1 MHWVQ
6 AQADTGSLVSL
17 SYLDYPYIHW
27 CRCGYNFA
35 VDLSHHAQTNAM
47 QEFPPQDRTSHHQ
60 ARTLHPGARPGF
72 VRVVLIKEEVD
83 ALDSPGPGYK
93 QGADGSFD

>member
-6 AQADTGSLVSL
+6 VQADSGSLVSL

-27 CRCGYNFA
+27 CRHGYNFA
-35 VDLSHHAQTNAM
+35 VDLRHRAQTNAM
-47 QEFPPQDRTSHHQ
+47 QGFPPQDRTSHHQ
-60 ARTLHPGARPGF
+60 ARTSHAGARPAF
-72 VRVVLIKEEVD
+72 VRAVSIKEEVD
-83 ALDSPGPGYK
+83 ALDSPGRGYK